1 MKKKE
6 KETQQI
12 RNPLAEYK
20 HISNIVER
28 LISFSQ

>member
-1 MKKKE
+1 MEKK

-20 HISNIVER
+20 HISNIVEQ
-28 LISFSQ
+28 LISFS